1 MRKHMKKAKLLCLLL
16 ALLGLLSACSAHSEA
31 AAEKAAPTWQSQY
44 DLGVRYLSNG
54 NYEEAI
60 LAFNAAIEIDPK
72 NAETYEQRGN
82 AYWELAQNAQGS
94 EQTEAYRCA
103 AEDYESAMKWGSET
117 DVLYRRAAD
126 SYYGA
131 QDYEKAESYYEK
143 LLEKDEDVLARLI
156 ECSRELG
163 KENELA
169 KRLQARYRET
179 GDNRCLQALCELWP
193 QEALRAY
200 AALLGTD
207 GTMGFA
213 LVDLD
218 ENGTPEL
225 ICGEI
230 DTKGQSEQ
238 IALTDYTLYTWKND
252 QVMELYNG
260 FVDTW
265 INPDVRVTTAGAIVN
280 EGHGTSAGYVLQY
293 VRWDGVQIEH
303 HDFWSYAKTEDM
315 AGERAYYFDDVE
327 VSEAVF
333 DERLAAC
340 TEGDDGYVLRFFANT
355 PENCRDYL
363 YYGTQTSQTTAE
375 EPQLSEQE
383 LLALLREN
391 VEWLNAVENECFMAE
406 VQWEEAYGAIL
417 SYENSQYGK
426 IKRLVPRP
434 TVSSELK
441 RHVAEGEAVDPAER
455 SFYPISNYS
464 SKEQMLNDLCEYID
478 VDSPNIVQMSSSS
491 VSDMLDEDVL
501 EFDGRLYMIRGGR
514 GYGVYDYD
522 PQTLKIVSFDETTCE
537 AECDLLFFDQF
548 YSVQTISFE
557 KRNGRWII
565 VHVEVTR
572 SSADPYTITAETRA
586 DRSLYPRPE
595 RTLQQGSQGED
606 VKYVQAM
613 LVVMNYDGVVVDG
626 DFGQATKAA
635 LMRWQKNHSLTQT
648 GVVDADTLQQLEA
661 AETEWLL
668 RE

>member
-1 MRKHMKKAKLLCLLL
+1 MKRIKMMCFLL
-16 ALLGLLSACSAHSEA
+16 ALLGLLSACSAHSVD
-31 AAEKAAPTWQSQY
+31 AEEQSAPTWQSRY
-44 DLGVRYLSNG
+44 DLGVRYLSDG
-54 NYEEAI
+54 RYEEAI
-60 LAFNAAIEIDPK
+60 LAFTAAIEIDPK
-72 NAETYEQRGN
+72 NAQAYEQRGD
-82 AYWELAQNAQGS
+82 AYWELAQSAQGS
-94 EQTEAYRCA
+94 EQTDAYRSA
-103 AEDYESAMKWGSET
+103 AEDYESAMQWGSET
-117 DVLYRRAAD
+117 DELYRRAAD
-126 SYYGA
+126 AYYGA

-156 ECSRELG
+156 ECSRALG
-163 KENELA
+163 TGKELA
-169 KRLQARYRET
+169 KRLQARYLET
-179 GDNRCLQALCELWP
+179 GEERYLQALCELWP

-218 ENGTPEL
+218 EDGTPEL

-230 DTKGQSEQ
+230 DTQGQSEQ

-252 QVMELYNG
+252 QVTELYHG

-265 INPDVRVTTAGAIVN
+265 INPDVRVTAAGAIVN
-280 EGHGTSAGYVLQY
+280 EGHGTSAGYELQY

-303 HDFWSYAKTEDM
+303 HDFWSYAKSEDL
-315 AGERAYYFDDVE
+315 AGDRAYYLDDVE

-333 DERLAAC
+333 YERLADC
-340 TEGDDGYVLRFFANT
+340 TEGDDGYVLRFLANT
-355 PENCRDYL
+355 PDNCRKYL
-363 YYGTQTSQTTAE
+363 RGSTQASQQPEQT
-375 EPQLSEQE
+375 QLSEQE
-383 LLALLREN
+383 LLALLQEN
-391 VEWLNAVENECFMAE
+391 LAWLNAVENELFFVELRGASCMA
-406 VQWEEAYGAIL
+406 VV
-417 SYENSQYGK
+417 SYENGQYGA
-426 IKRLVPRP
+426 IKRLVPEGNSADIEQ
-434 TVSSELK
+434 TL
-441 RHVAEGEAVDPAER
+441 AEDEAIDPAYR
-455 SFYPISNYS
+455 SFSPISNYS
-464 SKEQMLNDLCEYID
+464 SKEQILNTLRDYMDVDCLGIMQNAYATVSDVLNDN
-478 VDSPNIVQMSSSS
+478 VW
-491 VSDMLDEDVL
+491 
-501 EFDGRLYMIRGGR
+501 EFNGGLYLVRGGR

-522 PQTLKIVSFDETTCE
+522 PQTLRIVSSDETACE
-537 AECDLLFFDQF
+537 AECDLLYFEQF

-565 VHVEVTR
+565 THVAKAQ

-595 RTLQQGSQGED
+595 RTLERGSQGED

-626 DFGQATKAA
+626 DFGQATEAA

-661 AETEWLL
+661 AETAWLL

>member
-1 MRKHMKKAKLLCLLL
+1 MKKTKVLCILLM
-16 ALLGLLSACSAHSEA
+16 LLGLLNACSAHSED

-44 DLGVRYLSNG
+44 DLGVRYLSSG

-156 ECSRELG
+156 ECSRALG
-163 KENELA
+163 TEKELA
-169 KRLQARYRET
+169 KRLQARYLET
-179 GDNRCLQALCELWP
+179 GEERYLQALCELWP

-218 ENGTPEL
+218 EDGTPEL

-252 QVMELYNG
+252 QVTELYHG

-280 EGHGTSAGYVLQY
+280 EGHGTSAGYELQY

-315 AGERAYYFDDVE
+315 SGERAYYFDDAE
-327 VSEAVF
+327 VSESVF
-333 DERLAAC
+333 DEHLAVC
-340 TEGDDGYVLRFFANT
+340 TDGDDGYVLHFFANT
-355 PENCRDYL
+355 PENCRRYL
-363 YYGTQTSQTTAE
+363 RSAAQASQQPE

-383 LLALLREN
+383 LLTLLQEN
-391 VEWLNAVENECFMAE
+391 LAWLNAVEGETFFVEGQGSYMAI
-406 VQWEEAYGAIL
+406 V
-417 SYENSQYGK
+417 SYENGQYGR
-426 IKRLVPRP
+426 IKRLVPSP
-434 TVSSELK
+434 ATTSELE
-441 RHVAEGEAVDPAER
+441 RTLAEGEAIDPTYS
-455 SFYPISNYS
+455 SFLPITNYS
-464 SKEQMLNDLCEYID
+464 SKEQILNCLRKYMD
-478 VDSPNIVQMSSSS
+478 VDSLGIMQSPYAT
-491 VSDMLDEDVL
+491 VSDVLNDNVL
-501 EFDGRLYMIRGGR
+501 EFDGGLYLVRGGR
-514 GYGVYDYD
+514 GYGVFDYD

-537 AECDLLFFDQF
+537 AECDLLYFDQF

-565 VHVEVTR
+565 THIEKAN
-572 SSADPYTITAETRA
+572 SGADPYTITAETRA

-595 RTLQQGSQGED
+595 RTLERGSQGED

-626 DFGQATKAA
+626 DFGQATEAA

-648 GVVDADTLQQLEA
+648 GVVDADTLQQLET

>member
-1 MRKHMKKAKLLCLLL
+1 MKRIKMMCFLL
-16 ALLGLLSACSAHSEA
+16 ALLGLLSACSAHSVD
-31 AAEKAAPTWQSQY
+31 AEEQSAPTWQSRY
-44 DLGVRYLSNG
+44 DLGVRYLSDG
-54 NYEEAI
+54 RYEEAI
-60 LAFNAAIEIDPK
+60 LAFTAAIEIDPK
-72 NAETYEQRGN
+72 NAQAYEQRGD
-82 AYWELAQNAQGS
+82 AYWELAQSAQGS
-94 EQTEAYRCA
+94 EQTDAYRSA
-103 AEDYESAMKWGSET
+103 AEDYESAMQWGSET
-117 DVLYRRAAD
+117 DELYRRAAD
-126 SYYGA
+126 AYYGA

-156 ECSRELG
+156 ECSRALG
-163 KENELA
+163 TGKELA
-169 KRLQARYRET
+169 KRLQARYLET
-179 GDNRCLQALCELWP
+179 GEERYLQALCELWP

-218 ENGTPEL
+218 EDGTPEL

-252 QVMELYNG
+252 QVTELYHG

-280 EGHGTSAGYVLQY
+280 EGHGTSAGYELQY

-303 HDFWSYAKTEDM
+303 HDFWSYAKTEDVS
-315 AGERAYYFDDVE
+315 GERVCYLDDVE

-363 YYGTQTSQTTAE
+363 HYGIQTSQTTAE

-383 LLALLREN
+383 LLALLQEN
-391 VEWLNAVENECFMAE
+391 LAWLNAVEDELFFVELRGASCMA
-406 VQWEEAYGAIL
+406 VV
-417 SYENSQYGK
+417 SYENGQYGA
-426 IKRLVPRP
+426 IKRLVPSP
-434 TVSSELK
+434 ATTSELE
-441 RHVAEGEAVDPAER
+441 RSLAEDEAVDPAER
-455 SFYPISNYS
+455 SFSPISNYS
-464 SKEQMLNDLCEYID
+464 SKEQMLDNLREYMD
-478 VDSPNIVQMSSSS
+478 VDSLGIMQSPYAT
-491 VSDMLDEDVL
+491 VSDVL
-501 EFDGRLYMIRGGR
+501 NDNVWEFNGGLYLVRGGR
-514 GYGVYDYD
+514 GYGVFTYD

-537 AECDLLFFDQF
+537 AECDLMRFGDYFD
-548 YSVQTISFE
+548 SVQTISFE
-557 KRNGRWII
+557 KRSGRWII
-565 VHVEVTR
+565 THIEKAN
-572 SSADPYTITAETRA
+572 SGADPYTITAETRA

-595 RTLQQGSQGED
+595 RTLERGSQGED

-626 DFGQATKAA
+626 DFGPVTADAV
-635 LMRWQKNHSLTQT
+635 MRWQKNHGYTQD
-648 GVVDADTLQQLEA
+648 GVVDVQLLSAMEE
-661 AETEWLL
+661 AETSWKL
-668 RE
+668 RQ

>member
-1 MRKHMKKAKLLCLLL
+1 MKRIKMMCFLL
-16 ALLGLLSACSAHSEA
+16 ALLGLLSACSAHSVD
-31 AAEKAAPTWQSQY
+31 AEEQSAPTWQSRY
-44 DLGVRYLSNG
+44 DLGVRYLSDG
-54 NYEEAI
+54 RDEEAI
-60 LAFNAAIEIDPK
+60 LAFTAAIEIDPK
-72 NAETYEQRGN
+72 NAQAYEQRGD
-82 AYWELAQNAQGS
+82 AYWELAQSAQGS
-94 EQTEAYRCA
+94 EQTDAYRSA
-103 AEDYESAMKWGSET
+103 AEDYESAMQWGSET
-117 DVLYRRAAD
+117 DELYRRAAD
-126 SYYGA
+126 AYYGA

-156 ECSRELG
+156 ECSRALG
-163 KENELA
+163 TGKELA
-169 KRLQARYRET
+169 KRLQARYLET
-179 GDNRCLQALCELWP
+179 GEERYLQALCELWP

-218 ENGTPEL
+218 EDGTPEL

-252 QVMELYNG
+252 QVTELYHG

-280 EGHGTSAGYVLQY
+280 EGHGTSAGYELQY

-303 HDFWSYAKTEDM
+303 HDFWSYAKTEDVS
-315 AGERAYYFDDVE
+315 GERVCYLDDVE

-363 YYGTQTSQTTAE
+363 HYGIQTSQTTAE

-383 LLALLREN
+383 LLALLQEN
-391 VEWLNAVENECFMAE
+391 LAWLNAVEDELFFVELRGASCMA
-406 VQWEEAYGAIL
+406 VV
-417 SYENSQYGK
+417 SYENGQYGA
-426 IKRLVPRP
+426 IKRLVPSP
-434 TVSSELK
+434 ATTSELE
-441 RHVAEGEAVDPAER
+441 RSLAEDEAVDPAER
-455 SFYPISNYS
+455 SFSPISNYS
-464 SKEQMLNDLCEYID
+464 SKEQMLDNLREYMD
-478 VDSPNIVQMSSSS
+478 VDSLGIMQSPYAT
-491 VSDMLDEDVL
+491 VSDVL
-501 EFDGRLYMIRGGR
+501 NDNVWEFNGGLYLVRGGR
-514 GYGVYDYD
+514 GYGVFTYD

-537 AECDLLFFDQF
+537 AECDLMRFGDYFD
-548 YSVQTISFE
+548 SVQTISFE
-557 KRNGRWII
+557 KRSGRWII
-565 VHVEVTR
+565 THIEKAN
-572 SSADPYTITAETRA
+572 SGADPYPITAETRA

-595 RTLQQGSQGED
+595 RTLERGSQGED

-626 DFGQATKAA
+626 DFGPVTADAV
-635 LMRWQKNHSLTQT
+635 MRWQKNHGYTQD
-648 GVVDADTLQQLEA
+648 GVVDVLSAMEE
-661 AETEWLL
+661 AETSWKL
-668 RE
+668 RQ

>member
-1 MRKHMKKAKLLCLLL
+1 MKKAKLLCLLL
-16 ALLGLLSACSAHSEA
+16 ALLGLLSACSAHSED

-44 DLGVRYLSNG
+44 DLGVRYLSSG

-143 LLEKDEDVLARLI
+143 LLEKDEDVLVRLI

-179 GDNRCLQALCELWP
+179 GDNRYLQALCELWP

-238 IALTDYTLYTWKND
+238 IALSDYTLYTWKND

-363 YYGTQTSQTTAE
+363 HYGTQTSQTTAE

-391 VEWLNAVENECFMAE
+391 VEWLNAVENETFCAE
-406 VQWEEAYGAIL
+406 FSWSGAYAAIV
-417 SYENSQYGK
+417 SYENGQYGK
-426 IKRLVPRP
+426 IKRLVPTP
-434 TVSSELK
+434 ASTSELEGTL
-441 RHVAEGEAVDPAER
+441 AENEAIDPAYL
-455 SFYPISNYS
+455 SFYPITNYS
-464 SKEQMLNDLCEYID
+464 SKDQILDNLREYMDVNSLGIMQNAYATVSDVLNDNVWEL
-478 VDSPNIVQMSSSS
+478 N
-491 VSDMLDEDVL
+491 
-501 EFDGRLYMIRGGR
+501 GGLYLVRGGR
-514 GYGVYDYD
+514 GYGVFDYD

-537 AECDLLFFDQF
+537 AECDLMRFGDYFD
-548 YSVQTISFE
+548 SVQTISFE
-557 KRNGRWII
+557 KHSGRWII
-565 VHVEVTR
+565 THIEKAN
-572 SSADPYTITAETRA
+572 SGADPYTITAETRA

-626 DFGQATKAA
+626 DFGPVTADAV
-635 LMRWQKNHSLTQT
+635 MRWQKNHGYTQD
-648 GVVDADTLQQLEA
+648 GVVDAQLLSAMEE
-661 AETEWLL
+661 AETSWKL
-668 RE
+668 RQ

>member
-1 MRKHMKKAKLLCLLL
+1 MKKAKVLCILLM
-16 ALLGLLSACSAHSEA
+16 LLGLLSACSAHSEA

-156 ECSRELG
+156 ECSRALG
-163 KENELA
+163 TGKELA
-169 KRLQARYRET
+169 KRLQARYLET
-179 GDNRCLQALCELWP
+179 GEERYLQALCELWP

-218 ENGTPEL
+218 EDGTPEL

-280 EGHGTSAGYVLQY
+280 EGHGTSAGYELQY

-303 HDFWSYAKTEDM
+303 HDFWSYAKTEDVS
-315 AGERAYYFDDVE
+315 GERVCYLDDVE
-327 VSEAVF
+327 VSEAAF
-333 DERLAAC
+333 DERLAAR
-340 TEGDDGYVLRFFANT
+340 TADDEYVLRFLAST
-355 PENCRDYL
+355 PENCRKYL
-363 YYGTQTSQTTAE
+363 RDSIQASRQPE
-375 EPQLSEQE
+375 QPQLNEQE
-383 LLALLREN
+383 LLALLQEN
-391 VEWLNAVENECFMAE
+391 LAWLNAAENETFCAE
-406 VQWEEAYGAIL
+406 FSWSGAYAAIV
-417 SYENSQYGK
+417 SYENGQYGK
-426 IKRLVPRP
+426 IKRLVPTP
-434 TVSSELK
+434 ASTSELEGTL
-441 RHVAEGEAVDPAER
+441 AENEAIDPAYL
-455 SFYPISNYS
+455 SFYPITNYS
-464 SKEQMLNDLCEYID
+464 SKDQILDNLREYMDVNSLGIMQNAYATVSDVLNDNVWEL
-478 VDSPNIVQMSSSS
+478 N
-491 VSDMLDEDVL
+491 
-501 EFDGRLYMIRGGR
+501 GGLYLVRGGR
-514 GYGVYDYD
+514 GYGVFDYD

-537 AECDLLFFDQF
+537 AECDLMRFGDYFD
-548 YSVQTISFE
+548 SVQTISFE
-557 KRNGRWII
+557 KHSGRWII
-565 VHVEVTR
+565 THIEKAN
-572 SSADPYTITAETRA
+572 SGADPYTITAETRA

-626 DFGQATKAA
+626 DFGPVTADAV
-635 LMRWQKNHSLTQT
+635 MRWQKNHGYTQD
-648 GVVDADTLQQLEA
+648 GVVDAQLLSAMEE
-661 AETEWLL
+661 AETSWKL
-668 RE
+668 RQ

>member
-1 MRKHMKKAKLLCLLL
+1 MKRIKMMCFLL
-16 ALLGLLSACSAHSEA
+16 ALLGLLSACSAHSVD
-31 AAEKAAPTWQSQY
+31 AEEQSAPTWQSRY
-44 DLGVRYLSNG
+44 DLGVRYLSDG
-54 NYEEAI
+54 RYEEAI
-60 LAFNAAIEIDPK
+60 LAFTAAIEIDPK
-72 NAETYEQRGN
+72 NAQAYEQRGD
-82 AYWELAQNAQGS
+82 AYWELAQSAQGS
-94 EQTEAYRCA
+94 EQTDAYRSA
-103 AEDYESAMKWGSET
+103 AEDYELAMQWGSET
-117 DVLYRRAAD
+117 DELYRRAAD
-126 SYYGA
+126 AYYGA

-143 LLEKDEDVLARLI
+143 LLEKDKDVLARLI
-156 ECSRELG
+156 ECSRALG
-163 KENELA
+163 TGKELA
-169 KRLQARYRET
+169 KRLQARYLET
-179 GDNRCLQALCELWP
+179 GEERYLQALCELWP

-218 ENGTPEL
+218 EDGTPEL

-252 QVMELYNG
+252 QVTELYHG

-265 INPDVRVTTAGAIVN
+265 INPDVCVTPAGAIVN
-280 EGHGTSAGYVLQY
+280 EGHGTSAGYELQY

-315 AGERAYYFDDVE
+315 SGERAYYLDDVE

-340 TEGDDGYVLRFFANT
+340 TADDEYVLHFLANT
-355 PENCRDYL
+355 PENCRKYL
-363 YYGTQTSQTTAE
+363 RDSIQASWQPE
-375 EPQLSEQE
+375 QPQLNEQE
-383 LLALLREN
+383 LLALLQEN
-391 VEWLNAVENECFMAE
+391 LAWLNAVENELFFVELRGASCMA
-406 VQWEEAYGAIL
+406 VV
-417 SYENSQYGK
+417 SYENGQYGA
-426 IKRLVPRP
+426 IKRLVPEGNSADIEQ
-434 TVSSELK
+434 TL
-441 RHVAEGEAVDPAER
+441 AEDEAIDPAYR
-455 SFYPISNYS
+455 SFSPISNYS
-464 SKEQMLNDLCEYID
+464 SKEQILNTLRDYMDVDCLGIMQNAYATVSDVLNDN
-478 VDSPNIVQMSSSS
+478 VW
-491 VSDMLDEDVL
+491 
-501 EFDGRLYMIRGGR
+501 EFNGGLYLVRGGR

-522 PQTLKIVSFDETTCE
+522 PQTLRIVSSDETACE
-537 AECDLLFFDQF
+537 AECDLLYFEQF

-565 VHVEVTR
+565 THVAK
-572 SSADPYTITAETRA
+572 SQSGADPYTITAETRA

-613 LVVMNYDGVVVDG
+613 LAVMNYDGVVVDG
-626 DFGQATKAA
+626 DFGQATEAA

>member
-1 MRKHMKKAKLLCLLL
+1 MKRIKMMCFLL
-16 ALLGLLSACSAHSEA
+16 ALLGLLSACSAHSVD
-31 AAEKAAPTWQSQY
+31 AEEQSAPTWQSRY
-44 DLGVRYLSNG
+44 DLGVRYLSDG
-54 NYEEAI
+54 RYEEAI
-60 LAFNAAIEIDPK
+60 LAFTAAIEIDPK
-72 NAETYEQRGN
+72 NAQAYEQRGD
-82 AYWELAQNAQGS
+82 AYWELAQSAQGS
-94 EQTEAYRCA
+94 EQTDAYRSA
-103 AEDYESAMKWGSET
+103 AEDYESAMQWGSET
-117 DVLYRRAAD
+117 DELYRRAAD
-126 SYYGA
+126 AYYGA

-143 LLEKDEDVLARLI
+143 LLEKDKDVLARLI
-156 ECSRELG
+156 ECSRALG
-163 KENELA
+163 TGKELA
-169 KRLQARYRET
+169 KRLQARYLET
-179 GDNRCLQALCELWP
+179 GEERYLQALCELWP

-218 ENGTPEL
+218 EDGTPEL

-252 QVMELYNG
+252 QVTELYHG

-265 INPDVRVTTAGAIVN
+265 INPDVRVTAAGAIVN
-280 EGHGTSAGYVLQY
+280 EGHGTSAGYELQY

-303 HDFWSYAKTEDM
+303 HDFWSYAKSEDL
-315 AGERAYYFDDVE
+315 AGDRAYYLDDVE

-333 DERLAAC
+333 YERLADC
-340 TEGDDGYVLRFFANT
+340 TEGDDGYVLRFLANT
-355 PENCRDYL
+355 PDNCRKYL
-363 YYGTQTSQTTAE
+363 RGSTQASQQPEQT
-375 EPQLSEQE
+375 QLSEQE
-383 LLALLREN
+383 LLALLQEN
-391 VEWLNAVENECFMAE
+391 LAWLNAVEDELFFVELRGASCMA
-406 VQWEEAYGAIL
+406 VV
-417 SYENSQYGK
+417 SYENGQYGA
-426 IKRLVPRP
+426 IKRLVPEGNSADIEQ
-434 TVSSELK
+434 TL
-441 RHVAEGEAVDPAER
+441 AEDEAIDPAYR
-455 SFYPISNYS
+455 SFSPISNYS
-464 SKEQMLNDLCEYID
+464 SKEQILNTLRDYMDVDCLGIMQNAYATVSDVLNDN
-478 VDSPNIVQMSSSS
+478 VW
-491 VSDMLDEDVL
+491 
-501 EFDGRLYMIRGGR
+501 EFNGGLYLVRGGR

-522 PQTLKIVSFDETTCE
+522 PQTLRIVSSDETACE
-537 AECDLLFFDQF
+537 AECDLLYFEQF

-565 VHVEVTR
+565 VHVGKAG

-595 RTLQQGSQGED
+595 RTLERGSQGED

-626 DFGQATKAA
+626 DFGPATEAA

>member
-1 MRKHMKKAKLLCLLL
+1 MKKTKVLCILLM
-16 ALLGLLSACSAHSEA
+16 LLGLLNACSAHSED

-44 DLGVRYLSNG
+44 DLGVRYLSSG

-156 ECSRELG
+156 ECSRALG
-163 KENELA
+163 TGKELA
-169 KRLQARYRET
+169 KRLQARYLET
-179 GDNRCLQALCELWP
+179 GEERYLQALCELWP

-218 ENGTPEL
+218 EDGTPEL

-280 EGHGTSAGYVLQY
+280 EGHGTSAGYELQY

-315 AGERAYYFDDVE
+315 SGERAYYFDDAE
-327 VSEAVF
+327 VSKSVF
-333 DERLAAC
+333 DEHLAVC
-340 TEGDDGYVLRFFANT
+340 TDGDDGYVLHFFANT
-355 PENCRDYL
+355 PENCRRYL
-363 YYGTQTSQTTAE
+363 RSAAQASQQPE

-383 LLALLREN
+383 LLTLLQEN
-391 VEWLNAVENECFMAE
+391 LAWLNAVEGETFFVEGQGSYMAI
-406 VQWEEAYGAIL
+406 V
-417 SYENSQYGK
+417 SYENGQYGR
-426 IKRLVPRP
+426 IKRLVPSP
-434 TVSSELK
+434 ATTSELE
-441 RHVAEGEAVDPAER
+441 RTLAEGEAIDPTYS
-455 SFYPISNYS
+455 SFLPITNYS
-464 SKEQMLNDLCEYID
+464 SKEQILNCLRKYMD
-478 VDSPNIVQMSSSS
+478 VDSLGIMQSPYAT
-491 VSDMLDEDVL
+491 VSDVLNDNVL
-501 EFDGRLYMIRGGR
+501 EFDGGLYLVRGGR
-514 GYGVYDYD
+514 GYGVFDYD

-537 AECDLLFFDQF
+537 AECDLLYFDQF

-565 VHVEVTR
+565 THIEKAN
-572 SSADPYTITAETRA
+572 SGADPYTITAETRA

-595 RTLQQGSQGED
+595 RTLERGSQGED

-626 DFGQATKAA
+626 DFGQATEAA

-648 GVVDADTLQQLEA
+648 GVVDADTLQQLET